1 MRKASVAAFGQ
12 IVDGCSLF
20 LQPLLPQ
27 IWPLIDHA
35 LADPEI
41 IVRKAGCIALSA
53 MTGQLGTDVG
63 ARHDVFVPAVVQLA
77 GQPETQRLALNALD
91 TLLECLEPEGIAPYL
106 QALMELLLSI
116 LPTVEGETKTSVIGA
131 IGSAAHAAKTAFTPF
146 FTTTMSHLMPM
157 LQLVPDA
164 DDQETAESRGVA
176 QDTVGTLAVSVGRE
190 VFDPY
195 FTECMRLAIEAT
207 ALKSPGLRECSFT
220 FFTVVS
226 RVYKADIGPYL
237 ATIMPVLIACVLQED
252 DPLGEVPSAL
262 TNGHAGGGDDGF
274 EDIEDISVA
283 SDDIFGSSALV
294 LEQEVAVQ
302 ALGELFDNVR
312 EPFVPY
318 VETCVKAIDLCLD
331 NPYEGIRKAAVQAFA
346 TYVRT
351 VFSLSGAVKPTTPSL
366 HPPQLPADVHRLASH
381 VVGSISKIL
390 PDEDETCVGRSDLCT
405 RVMFCRHTQLTPSPS
420 FDGW

>member
-35 LADPEI
+35 LADPEV

-63 ARHDVFVPAVVQLA
+63 ARHDVFVPAVVRLA

-131 IGSAAHAAKTAFTPF
+131 IGSAAHAAKTAFTPYF
-146 FTTTMSHLMPM
+146 ATTMSHLMPM
-157 LQLVPDA
+157 LAVVPEA
-164 DDQETAESRGVA
+164 DDQEAAESRGVA

-195 FTECMRLAIEAT
+195 FAECMRLAMEAT

-226 RVYKADIGPYL
+226 RVYKADMAPYL
-237 ATIMPVLIACVLQED
+237 TSIMPVLLACVLQED
-252 DPLGEVPSAL
+252 DPTAEAPATL
-262 TNGHAGGGDDGF
+262 TNGGALTLANGGDDGF

-302 ALGELFDNVR
+302 ALGELFDTIR
-312 EPFVPY
+312 EPFSPY
-318 VETCVKAIDLCLD
+318 VETAVKAIDLCLD

-351 VFSLSGAVKPTTPSL
+351 VFSLSGAAKPATPSL
-366 HPPQLPADVHRLASH
+366 HPPQLPADVHRLAAH

-390 PDEDETCVGRSDLCT
+390 PDEDETCVHRLLSRLP
-405 RVMFCRHTQLTPSPS
+405 RA
-420 FDGW
+420 